1 MISWLKKIITF
12 CIIVYFYIIIYHV
25 EPNSYLYKFIK
36 KVFINNTFRFIVSC
50 FIILN
55 ILGFIS
61 FIEISSILTYLIPAS
76 LFFIE
81 S

>member
-12 CIIVYFYIIIYHV
+12 CIIVYFYIIIYHIN
-25 EPNSYLYKFIK
+25 PNSKSYIYIK
-36 KVFINNTFRFIVSC
+36 KIYGNNFFRFIISC

-55 ILGFIS
+55 ILGFMS
-61 FIEISSILTYLIPAS
+61 FTKTSTILTYIIPAS

-81 S
+81 N